1 MGEAEKT
8 VFVSYRRSVSRHLAR
23 AIAVDLRAHGYDVF
37 FDVDTVDSGE
47 FDRIVLQQIALR
59 RHFVLVLS
67 RGSLERC
74 ADEDDWLR
82 REIEAAL
89 SQKRNIVPVFEG
101 NFSFS
106 HEAKHLPDRCVTCR
120 ASTACPSTTTIST
133 RRWRRCARAFS
144 RSRSWRKNEGDVGTA
159 APCPYRMIT
168 RW

>member
-67 RGSLERC
+67 RGALERC

-89 SQKRNIVPVFEG
+89 SLKRNIVPVFES

-106 HEAKHLPDRCVTCR
+106 HEAKHLPESLRDLPRFNGVPIYHYYFDAAMETLR
-120 ASTACPSTTTIST
+120 T
-133 RRWRRCARAFS
+133 RFL
-144 RSRSWRKNEGDVGTA
+144 KEPVEMGET
-159 APCPYRMIT
+159 
-168 RW
+168 